1 MTVGAIQSRHSR
13 PAAARSQLGRGAT
26 ARRGIR
32 LGRHVRHPPL
42 AKPGDP
48 EASSGPGDGEQRLDS
63 DQRTREPCT
72 RSHPARTSCPCTSR
86 STRAGKPCGVQIWGD
101 VDLSNHHRLP
111 PRSPRSTLR
120 VSMQSTWTSDSSPSA
135 TRAAARPSCVRTQ
148 VAAVCAPRPAS
159 TASQLLSARSSVVSQ
174 TRRPSPEPIQ
184 IASGVG
190 DPALLRGRRRP
201 WFPTGS
207 AARTSLPCVSR
218 EAAPPIR
225 SVT

>member
-120 VSMQSTWTSDSSPSA
+120 VSMQSTWTSDSCHSRGCEFLLVFERKSRLSVHLDQRPRRHSYCPQGRRLYLRRGDLHLSPYRSLRALATPRCCVDGGGPGSQPVPRPVQACHAYRGKPPHPSA
-135 TRAAARPSCVRTQ
+135 A
-148 VAAVCAPRPAS
+148 
-159 TASQLLSARSSVVSQ
+159 
-174 TRRPSPEPIQ
+174 
-184 IASGVG
+184 
-190 DPALLRGRRRP
+190 
-201 WFPTGS
+201 
-207 AARTSLPCVSR
+207 
-218 EAAPPIR
+218 
-225 SVT
+225 